1 MDILNVLVGITGI
14 FWIVTG
20 IKTHIEWIQSIFI
33 SESNKIRRQT
43 EIISE
48 RGYGSLNTRNKL
60 EAKKGLIFAYW
71 DKPIGKP
78 IIEENNEQIQ
88 SPIIFQLVSLN
99 LIICTSVLLLI
110 VLSRGL
116 FSILKLI

>member
-1 MDILNVLVGITGI
+1 MDIINLLVGITGI

-20 IKTHIEWIQSIFI
+20 IKTHSEWIQSIFI

-48 RGYGSLNTRNKL
+48 YGYGSLNTRNKL

-71 DKPIGKP
+71 DKPVEKP
-78 IIEENNEQIQ
+78 IIEEPNGQIQ

-99 LIICTSVLLLI
+99 LIISTSVLLLI

-116 FSILKLI
+116 FSTLKLI

>member
-1 MDILNVLVGITGI
+1 MDILNLLVGITGI

-20 IKTHIEWIQSIFI
+20 IKTHSEWIQSIFI

-48 RGYGSLNTRNKL
+48 YGYGSLNTRNKL

-71 DKPIGKP
+71 DKPVEKP
-78 IIEENNEQIQ
+78 IIEEPNEQIQ

-99 LIICTSVLLLI
+99 LIISTSVLLLI